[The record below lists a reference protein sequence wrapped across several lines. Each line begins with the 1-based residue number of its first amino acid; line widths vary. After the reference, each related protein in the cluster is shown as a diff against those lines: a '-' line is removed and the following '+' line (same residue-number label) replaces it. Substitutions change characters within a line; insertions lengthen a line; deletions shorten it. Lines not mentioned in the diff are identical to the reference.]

1 MASGWAQDGAVDAQ
15 IQDSVND
22 EIARVK
28 SLLSSG
34 QDSLYECE
42 NCGEPIPESR
52 RRAVPGVRL
61 CVDCQ
66 QEADGR
72 QQITTPYN
80 RRFSKESQ
88 LR

>member
-15 IQDSVND
+15 IQDSIND

-28 SLLSSG
+28 SLLSG
-34 QDSLYECE
+34 GEESLYECE

-66 QEADGR
+66 QEADDR
-72 QQITTPYN
+72 PQITTPYN